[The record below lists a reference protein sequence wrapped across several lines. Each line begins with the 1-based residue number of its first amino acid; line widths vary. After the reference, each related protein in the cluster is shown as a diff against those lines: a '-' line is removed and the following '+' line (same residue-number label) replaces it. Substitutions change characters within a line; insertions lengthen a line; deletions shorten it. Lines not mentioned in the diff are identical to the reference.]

1 MVFMFMSFLK
11 PHKVAAAL
19 GVTTSALRMRRFRG
33 SETID
38 YIVNNKG
45 RVMYDAKSLEDHINS
60 FSSPPRVGKSI
71 PRVTTSDAFDKP
83 KRSHATLTTDHR
95 YMHSIGKINERRIK
109 QKAKTI
115 EQEIVE
121 DRENQEYL
129 KAQVREARLKKHN
142 TIRKEN
148 DYIRW
153 VHKNEMTPN
162 WKPIHTAPKV
172 KKGFSYY

>member
-71 PRVTTSDAFDKP
+71 PGVTTSDAFDKP

-153 VHKNEMTPN
+153 VHQNEMTPN
-162 WKPIHTAPKV
+162 WKPIHAAPKA
-172 KKGFSYY
+172 KKRFSYY